1 MLSGKGNV
9 GEGWKTTIG
18 LISKKGNYAHAAH
31 FLIHFFALVLHEYNM
46 KLPETS

>member
-18 LISKKGNYAHAAH
+18 LISKKGNYAHVAH
-31 FLIHFFALVLHEYNM
+31 IALVLHDYNM